1 MRRLFGLLGALGAL
15 LIGFPVGTAQA
26 VLPPTLPQAAKFWLT
41 DPGGNVWSFGGATF
55 HGSLGGVP
63 LARPIVATATTST
76 SGGYWMV
83 ASDGGVF
90 TFGDAA
96 YFGSTGALHLNQPIV
111 GMAPTPTGDGYW
123 LVASDGGIFSFGD
136 ATFYGS
142 TGAIKLNQP
151 VVSATAARDG
161 KGYWLTARDGG
172 VFNFGSAGFFG
183 SDASASPQS
192 ALRVVRSKTGNGYWV
207 VRENGEV
214 SAFGDAAGTPP
225 AQSVLWTPSTAGDQA
240 VTYAFTQLGKPYIWG
255 GNGPVGYDC
264 SGLVLA
270 SWKRVGRTF
279 ARVANDQYRTVG
291 VPVAM
296 TDLEPGD
303 LVFWGDNL
311 DDWASVYHTAM
322 YVGGG
327 NIVEST
333 GDHVQLNSLRQWGAS
348 DVMPVGRRP

>member
-1 MRRLFGLLGALGAL
+1 MRRLLGFLCALTAL
-15 LIGFPVGTAQA
+15 FVGFPVSAAQA
-26 VLPPTLPQAAKFWLT
+26 VLPSTLPQAAKFWLT
-41 DPGGNVWSFGGATF
+41 DPAGNVWSFGGATF
-55 HGSLGGVP
+55 HGSLGGVA
-63 LARPIVATATTST
+63 LTKPIVATASTST

-90 TFGDAA
+90 TFGDAE
-96 YFGSTGALHLNQPIV
+96 YFGSTGAIKLNQPIV
-111 GMAPTPTGDGYW
+111 GLTPTPTGDGYW

-136 ATFYGS
+136 AAFFGS
-142 TGAIKLNQP
+142 TGAIKLAQP
-151 VVSATAARDG
+151 IVSATATKDG
-161 KGYWLTARDGG
+161 KGYWLTASDGG
-172 VFNFGSAGFFG
+172 VFNFGTAGFYG
-183 SDASASPQS
+183 SDASASPEA

-214 SAFGDAAGTPP
+214 TAFGDATGTPP
-225 AQSVLWTPSTAGDQA
+225 AQSVLWTPSTPGDQA
-240 VTYAFTQLGKPYIWG
+240 VAFAFAQLGKPYIWG

-270 SWKRVGRTF
+270 SWRTVGRSF
-279 ARVANDQYRTVG
+279 ARVANDQYRSVG

-311 DDWASVYHTAM
+311 DDWASVYHAAM

-333 GDHVQLNSLRQWGAS
+333 GDHVQLNTLRQWGTN